1 MKNDLF
7 NFKTDELE
15 KIYINSYD
23 NDMKKEVNL
32 FFYEETDT
40 NVMENVLK
48 MMSKMYVDG
57 IIKNNWKKEIYTFV
71 KYIYKWYIGAVRRWG
86 YEKSKMFI

>member
-57 IIKNNWKKEIYTFV
+57 ILKNK
-71 KYIYKWYIGAVRRWG
+71 
-86 YEKSKMFI
+86 

>member
-15 KIYINSYD
+15 KIYINSCD

-57 IIKNNWKKEIYTFV
+57 IIKNN
-71 KYIYKWYIGAVRRWG
+71 
-86 YEKSKMFI
+86 

>member
-57 IIKNNWKKEIYTFV
+57 IIKNN
-71 KYIYKWYIGAVRRWG
+71 
-86 YEKSKMFI
+86 